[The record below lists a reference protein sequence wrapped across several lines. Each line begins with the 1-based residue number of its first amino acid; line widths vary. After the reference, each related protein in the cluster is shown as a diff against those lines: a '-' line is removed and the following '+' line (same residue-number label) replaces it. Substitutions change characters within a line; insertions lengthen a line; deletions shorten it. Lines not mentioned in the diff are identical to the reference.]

1 MTIEHKKSLEMSV
14 EEILKSVK
22 QVINNC
28 DDNDDILELK
38 DIFVEPEIKEKVA
51 LENKIGDNLSREE
64 NVKILSGSLISDKS
78 VTETTNVL
86 QNFSEV
92 VKGEISKNTTK
103 IKTIEDLVVEI
114 IKPQLSGWLD
124 KNLPELVKELVE
136 KEIQKLMPESQ
147 K

>member
-1 MTIEHKKSLEMSV
+1 MSV
-14 EEILKSVK
+14 QEILKSVK

-38 DIFVEPEIKEKVA
+38 DIFVEPKIIEKVA
-51 LENKIGDNLSREE
+51 LESKIEDNLTEEE
-64 NVKILSGSLISDKS
+64 NVKILQESLISDKS
-78 VTETTNVL
+78 VVETTNIL

-92 VKGEISKNTTK
+92 VKGEINKGTEK
-103 IKTIEDLVVEI
+103 IKTVEDLVVEM

-124 KNLPELVKELVE
+124 KNLPSLVRELVE
-136 KEIQKLMPESQ
+136 KEIQRLIPEDQ